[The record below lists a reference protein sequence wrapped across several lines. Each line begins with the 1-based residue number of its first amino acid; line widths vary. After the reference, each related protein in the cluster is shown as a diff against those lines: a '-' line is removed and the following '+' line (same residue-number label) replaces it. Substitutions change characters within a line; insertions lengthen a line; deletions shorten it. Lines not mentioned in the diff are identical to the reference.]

1 MSTKTLCSLL
11 FSMFFVGAVQ
21 TISAQE
27 TTTNGNSTQSN
38 EGTIDDLIVK
48 SMRLP
53 ALQEIGGSP
62 FMSPDYKTGKV
73 IIDNDLVV
81 SDVPVKFNIFSNA
94 IMVQKDGNEMRLE
107 SFKLV
112 TYDDVLD
119 PANIKHFEFGQGF
132 PEVDNHTDKSIYQI
146 LSKGANAQLLKYLT
160 QKVEDVNT
168 LGDYNRREIVTTEQL
183 YLYVPGSGIK
193 KIKSGKKD
201 IKDALPALS
210 AKIEEIATSKNL
222 KLKSESEIVMLVD
235 ALNKP

>member
-1 MSTKTLCSLL
+1 
-11 FSMFFVGAVQ
+11 MFFIGAVQ

-27 TTTNGNSTQSN
+27 TATNENSTHSN

-94 IMVQKDGNEMRLE
+94 IMVQKDGNEMKLE

-112 TYDDVLD
+112 SYDDKLD
-119 PANIKHFEFGQGF
+119 LDNIKHYEFGQGF
-132 PEVDNHTDKSIYQI
+132 PEVDNHTDKSVYQI
-146 LSKGANAQLLKYLT
+146 LSNGPKAQLLKYLT

-193 KIKSGKKD
+193 KIKSSKKD

-210 AKIEEIATSKNL
+210 VKIDEITASKNL